1 MDAEV
6 NLQRTLNSA
15 ITRLL
20 RPLFRVLLRHHVSF
34 GAFEDLAKRAYID
47 VVIRDFGIPGKKP
60 SISRASIMSG
70 LTRKEVQRLLSVSRD
85 AAAPDGE
92 RYNRAA
98 RVLTAWTR
106 DPEFLD
112 ASGEPLALDAQEN
125 EPDFA
130 SLVRRHSGD
139 VPARAVLDELLRVG
153 AVRRREDGRLELV
166 ARAYVPQSSAAD
178 KVEILGS
185 DVADL
190 INTIDHNIQ
199 HGGTDPRFQRKV
211 MYRNSP
217 PPRCQSFEN
226 SAARRHRRCSNGSTS
241 GWPHC
246 NSPVSLRTTRSDARA
261 RRHGHLLLRGTT
273 RTRLS
278 KGDMK

>member
-1 MDAEV
+1 MDAEI
-6 NLQRTLNSA
+6 NILRTLNTA

-20 RPLFRVLLRHHVSF
+20 RPLFRVLLRHNVSF
-34 GAFEDLAKRAYID
+34 GAFEELAKRAYID
-47 VVIRDFGIPGKKP
+47 VVISDFGIPGKKP
-60 SISRASIMSG
+60 SISRASVVSG

-85 AAAPDGE
+85 AATPDSE

-106 DPEFLD
+106 DPDFLGTN
-112 ASGEPLALDAQEN
+112 GEPLALDLQEN
-125 EPDFA
+125 ATNFA

-153 AVRRREDGRLELV
+153 AVRRREDGRLELAV
-166 ARAYVPQSSAAD
+166 RAYVPQRSAAD
-178 KVEILGS
+178 KVEILGT

-211 MYRNSP
+211 MYRNVPIAALPEFRNLSGAQAQALLEQLDKWLAAQQFPDSP
-217 PPRCQSFEN
+217 EQPDPPRARVGMGIFYFEEQLE
-226 SAARRHRRCSNGSTS
+226 SD
-241 GWPHC
+241 
-246 NSPVSLRTTRSDARA
+246 SP
-261 RRHGHLLLRGTT
+261 
-273 RTRLS
+273 
-278 KGDMK
+278 KEK